1 MFSYIKAE
9 FYRTRK
15 RLPIILLFIFGVVGI
30 GLSYYTTVEY
40 TRTKSASTFLFQVA
54 QTAEQVVIFI
64 TLMLA
69 TVTFKRRE
77 EMRNYLQKG
86 NKRLNPVIG
95 DYIVA
100 TCYTILF
107 AFIFGLISVLLSKTL
122 SQTPNEFY
130 DGMNTSMFIR
140 SIYGEI
146 IFVFLTLGGVNMFY
160 ELTNLQGATVAIG
173 ILYYMFVPMIFIT
186 SGLSGMDTWIG
197 HIADYF
203 VKLAPYNYGNEI
215 ANWVQMGVNPFR
227 EGWFTA
233 MVIVNVVVFTIIR
246 YIVINRKK
254 Y

>member
-15 RLPIILLFIFGVVGI
+15 RLPIILLFIFGAVGI
-30 GLSYYTTVEY
+30 GLSYYTTVQY
-40 TRTKSASTFLFQVA
+40 TKTKSASTFLFQVS
-54 QTAEQVVIFI
+54 QIVEQVVIFI

-69 TVTFKRRE
+69 TATFKRRE

-95 DYIVA
+95 DYLVA
-100 TCYTILF
+100 TCYTIAF

-122 SQTPNEFY
+122 SQTPNEVY
-130 DGMNTSMFIR
+130 NGMNTSMFIR
-140 SIYGEI
+140 SVYGAI
-146 IFVFLTLGGVNMFY
+146 ISVFLTLGGVFMFY

-173 ILYYMFVPMIFIT
+173 FLYYMFVPLIFIST
-186 SGLSGMDTWIG
+186 GLSKMDTWIG
-197 HIADYF
+197 HIADFF
-203 VKLAPYNYGNEI
+203 VKLAPFNYGHEI
-215 ANWVQMGVNPFR
+215 ENWVQMGINPFS

-233 MVIVNVVVFTIIR
+233 MVIVNVVIFTIIR
-246 YIVINRKK
+246 YVVINRKK